1 VTSGHGGGG
10 GTAKARRGER
20 AHLIRGALVLAIAL
34 AVVLAAILLF
44 FRYFGTE
51 ESGPSLA
58 CTARLYSPY
67 NPKNLEQCMTVCMVC
82 SAGVKTTCSTSCMLK
97 GAR

>member
-1 VTSGHGGGG
+1 M
-10 GTAKARRGER
+10 
-20 AHLIRGALVLAIAL
+20 IRGVAVFATAL
-34 AVVLAAILLF
+34 ACVLVAIFVF
-44 FRYFGTE
+44 FHYLGAE

-82 SAGVKTTCSTSCMLK
+82 SAGVKTTCSTSCKLR
-97 GAR
+97 GAQ

>member
-1 VTSGHGGGG
+1 MAGGHGGGTTRAG
-10 GTAKARRGER
+10 RGER
-20 AHLIRGALVLAIAL
+20 ARLIRGAVVFLTAL
-34 AVVLAAILLF
+34 AGVLIAIFVF
-44 FRYFGTE
+44 FHYFGTE

-67 NPKNLEQCMTVCMVC
+67 NPKDLEQCMTVCMVC

>member
-1 VTSGHGGGG
+1 MTGGHGGGG
-10 GTAKARRGER
+10 RAKARKGQRVRVGRGV
-20 AHLIRGALVLAIAL
+20 AVFLIALVC
-34 AVVLAAILLF
+34 VLAAIFLF

-67 NPKNLEQCMTVCMVC
+67 DPKNLEQCMTVCMVC

>member
-1 VTSGHGGGG
+1 VTGGHGG
-10 GTAKARRGER
+10 GTAKAGRGER
-20 AHLIRGALVLAIAL
+20 AHLIRGAIAL
-34 AVVLAAILLF
+34 ACVLAAIFLF

-67 NPKNLEQCMTVCMVC
+67 NPKNLEQCMTVCMIC
-82 SAGVKTTCSTSCMLK
+82 SAGVKTTCSTSCTLK